1 MWIMAKALGQ
11 PLIEELHTDLSS
23 FEIFELFRSQTF
35 CFFLDSAMDPSKLGR
50 YSLMGSQP
58 FLRISSRGDLITI
71 IDGNSEITV
80 KGDPL
85 NILDRYL
92 ETYRLANSDDCV
104 PCASGAAGYLSYDI
118 GRCIERLPSTAVD
131 DINLPESYFCFY
143 DIMLICDHQVNKK
156 FLVSTGFPEL
166 DETKRLIRA
175 RERIEDYRKR
185 ISSLIPGKPEKDIS
199 TAKKINFHSNFS
211 HAAYIQA
218 VKRARQYIIDGDIF
232 EVNLSQRFEAEIP
245 VSSFELYRRLRRINP
260 APFSSY
266 IDFDEAVIVGSSP
279 ERFLRVKGDYVETR
293 PIKGTARRGL
303 NPLEDKQNSD
313 WLLSSEK
320 DRAENMMIVD
330 LERNDLGRVCRYG
343 SVKVTELAILEKY
356 PTVFHLT
363 STIIG
368 RLRENAGRV
377 ALLKATFPGGSITGA
392 PKIRAMEI
400 IEELEPTRRSIYTGS
415 LGYLGFDGNLDL
427 NIVIRT
433 FIIKDRQAYFQL
445 GGAIVYDSDPE
456 AEYQETLDKG
466 KALFA
471 ALGKSQ

>member
-1 MWIMAKALGQ
+1 MWNMAETLGK
-11 PLIEELHTDLSS
+11 PLIEELQTDLSS
-23 FEIFELFRSQTF
+23 LELFELFRGQPF
-35 CFFLDSAMDPSKLGR
+35 CFFLDSAMDPSRLGR
-50 YSLMGSQP
+50 YSLMGSRP
-58 FLRISSRGDLITI
+58 FLRLSSRGDLINI
-71 IDGNSEITV
+71 IEGDSDITV

-85 NILDRYL
+85 NILGRYL
-92 ETYRLANSDDCV
+92 ETYQLVNPDDRV

-118 GRCIERLPSTAVD
+118 GRSIERLPSTAVD
-131 DINLPESYFCFY
+131 DINLPECYFCFY
-143 DIMLICDHQVNKK
+143 DIMLVFDHQVNKK

-166 DETKRLIRA
+166 DENKRLIRA
-175 RERIEDYRKR
+175 SERIEDYRQR
-185 ISSLIPGKPEKDIS
+185 ISSLIPGKPEKKIS
-199 TAKKINFHSNFS
+199 TGKKINFRSNFS
-211 HAAYIQA
+211 HAAYIRA
-218 VKRARQYIIDGDIF
+218 VDRARQYIIDGDIF

-245 VSSFELYRRLRRINP
+245 VSPFELYRRLRRINP

-266 IDFDEAVIVGSSP
+266 FDFGEAVIVGSSP

-303 NPLEDKQNSD
+303 NPREDKQNSD

-377 ALLKATFPGGSITGA
+377 DLLKATFPGGSITGA
-392 PKIRAMEI
+392 PKIRSMEI

-433 FIIKDRQAYFQL
+433 FIIKDRRAYFQM

-466 KALFA
+466 QALFA
-471 ALGKSQ
+471 ALGKSR